1 MCPLPG
7 QGTNQDDP
15 HVVRLERGD
24 CVDIPDSRTTNQ
36 NDQPPDFAEVEAAL
50 HRLSGAL
57 VRTPLLESERI
68 NRMIGGR
75 LLLKAEGL
83 QHTGSFK
90 VRGALNFLSQM
101 REEDRKR
108 GVIGFSSGNHA
119 QAVAWAAR
127 RYGAPVV
134 MLMPNHAPATKV
146 ERTREWGA
154 EVLLLDWSR
163 DDRDAICRD
172 LMERRGLTLVPP
184 FEDRR
189 IIAGAGTVA
198 LELLQQMREA
208 GAVPDA
214 LLVNC
219 SGGGLMAGCAIAS
232 QAMSPSTE
240 VWAVEPED
248 FDDLARSLAS
258 GRRESNDMS
267 GRSICDALVAKTT
280 GDLTFSV
287 AQRILHGVL
296 KVSDAE
302 VMQAM
307 HLAFNEFRIVVEPG
321 GAAALA
327 AVMAGRLQ
335 TDGRVLAVL
344 ASGSNVDP
352 SLFRQVLS

>member
-1 MCPLPG
+1 M
-7 QGTNQDDP
+7 
-15 HVVRLERGD
+15 
-24 CVDIPDSRTTNQ
+24 
-36 NDQPPDFAEVEAAL
+36 
-50 HRLSGAL
+50 
-57 VRTPLLESERI
+57 
-68 NRMIGGR
+68 
-75 LLLKAEGL
+75 
-83 QHTGSFK
+83 
-90 VRGALNFLSQM
+90 
-101 REEDRKR
+101 
-108 GVIGFSSGNHA
+108 
-119 QAVAWAAR
+119 
-127 RYGAPVV
+127 
-134 MLMPNHAPATKV
+134 
-146 ERTREWGA
+146 
-154 EVLLLDWSR
+154 
-163 DDRDAICRD
+163 
-172 LMERRGLTLVPP
+172 
-184 FEDRR
+184 
-189 IIAGAGTVA
+189 
-198 LELLQQMREA
+198 
-208 GAVPDA
+208 
-214 LLVNC
+214 
-219 SGGGLMAGCAIAS
+219 
-232 QAMSPSTE
+232 
-240 VWAVEPED
+240 EPED